1 MHLNYLTTTSSKSS
15 LKSSSSKQKKSYRMI
30 KQKATKIEPKPAN
43 KEYILKN
50 RFKLQNLVILIF
62 KFIFSSSPKNTENT
76 KEMGKYFVSQM
87 YTYKPIK
94 III

>member
-1 MHLNYLTTTSSKSS
+1 
-15 LKSSSSKQKKSYRMI
+15 MI

-62 KFIFSSSPKNTENT
+62 EFIFSSSPKNTEGKKENT
-76 KEMGKYFVSQM
+76 IHPAGDWNHLMEDESNTDEGK
-87 YTYKPIK
+87 KK
-94 III
+94 LDGNK

>member
-30 KQKATKIEPKPAN
+30 KQIATKREPKPAN

-50 RFKLQNLVILIF
+50 RYKLQNLVILIF
-62 KFIFSSSPKNTENT
+62 EFIFSSSPKNTENT
-76 KEMGKYFVSQM
+76 KKWEN
-87 YTYKPIK
+87 IL
-94 III
+94 